1 MGEKELKEAF
11 EKIKEDMLFLSEQIL
26 GLKET
31 LSEITN
37 KLNNLCP
44 KDGLDVD
51 STQIRQIQHKF
62 STNSAIYSRDK
73 PYFNNYKGNAGVPA
87 DSQQMFGR
95 QDNELM
101 RTSKQLTEDSDTTT
115 FKEDFSE
122 KENKLKIL
130 QEILQVV
137 DSLKIEKNLDQE
149 KNEKIFF
156 SPSSVEENLQKK
168 EISSSLKEIS
178 SDLNNRL
185 SSIKIELKD
194 KFKALTRQEFTIFS
208 SLYSLEE
215 QSKEITYKDLA
226 LQTGLTE
233 SSIRD
238 YISKL
243 ISKGIPV
250 IKERI
255 NNKIILLR
263 ISPELRN
270 IATLEILSKINSR
283 QI

>member
-37 KLNNLCP
+37 KLNNLYP
-44 KDGLDVD
+44 KEGLDID
-51 STQIRQIQHKF
+51 SAQIRQIQHK
-62 STNSAIYSRDK
+62 SNTNSAIYSRDK
-73 PYFNNYKGNAGVPA
+73 PYFNDYKGNAGVPA

-101 RTSKQLTEDSDTTT
+101 RTSKQLVEDSNTPI

-130 QEILQVV
+130 QERLRVV
-137 DSLKIEKNLDQE
+137 DSLEIEKNLDQE

-156 SPSSVEENLQKK
+156 SPSPIEENLQKK

-185 SSIKIELKD
+185 SSIKIELKN

-243 ISKGIPV
+243 INKGIPI